1 MIILSPT
8 IFAKIKLSLTGE
20 EADSAEYS
28 FNASS
33 LDMMFAPIRG
43 CTSGFRFMLEK
54 IGCEIKSDEAY
65 QKLINVIGPMLPANT
80 IETVDALGVS
90 LTVMSYVF
98 FAVFIAMV
106 VLCILDFKFKKK
118 GLLSLIGSGLFF
130 IMSLIYLIFVMTINV
145 NTIFSSSTINASWG
159 LWLVFFISLAYLAI
173 NIATWVNGLKG
184 KKNENV

>member
-1 MIILSPT
+1 MASRAKKKASNNTQNVGAVPQVQSIDQNNNKWATIHLASTIVVLILLFFMIILSPT

-65 QKLINVIGPMLPANT
+65 QKLIDVIGPMLPANT
-80 IETVDALGVS
+80 VENVDALGVS

-98 FAVFIAMV
+98 FAIFIAMV

-118 GLLSLIGSGLFF
+118 GLLS
-130 IMSLIYLIFVMTINV
+130 
-145 NTIFSSSTINASWG
+145 
-159 LWLVFFISLAYLAI
+159 
-173 NIATWVNGLKG
+173 
-184 KKNENV
+184 